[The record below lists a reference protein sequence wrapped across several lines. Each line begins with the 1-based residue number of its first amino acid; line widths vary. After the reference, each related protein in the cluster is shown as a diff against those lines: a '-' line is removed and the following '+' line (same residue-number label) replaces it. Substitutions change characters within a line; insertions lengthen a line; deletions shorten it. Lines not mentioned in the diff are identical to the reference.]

1 MLAEAESLWQK
12 RWRAQMQD
20 MAKRSDTSY
29 WNRRANDYNDF
40 INNSGYD
47 YGKQMA
53 KVLEA
58 EEILNEDSSVLEIA
72 SGVGAV
78 TLPLAA
84 ESKRVIALEP
94 AGNMAELLSENA
106 QKNNIENLEIVVQ
119 DFGTFAAR
127 ASDNSF
133 DLVFL
138 CHAAWQFPDLPWLLS
153 QMSRLSS
160 AHCCLADT
168 LGSED
173 SEHKEI
179 RHKLGLVTPDLDRT
193 LYLYNVLFE
202 LGLPA
207 NISYI
212 PHLMRRSVGSA
223 TSMWKNLVG
232 KYRTLSDNDAAII
245 QDHVLSRTR
254 DGIYESPGTMSLIWW
269 RSK

>member
-1 MLAEAESLWQK
+1 MHTAAEIPWQE
-12 RWRAQMQD
+12 RWRDQMQD
-20 MAKRSDTSY
+20 MARRSNTSY
-29 WNRRANDYNDF
+29 WNRRASDYNDF
-40 INNSGYD
+40 INTSGYD
-47 YGKQMA
+47 YGRQMA
-53 KVLEA
+53 KALEA
-58 EEILNEDSSVLEIA
+58 EGILNEYSSVLEIA

-84 ESKRVIALEP
+84 KAERIIALEP
-94 AGNMAELLSENA
+94 AQNMAELLSKNA
-106 QKNNIENLEIVVQ
+106 QANNIENIQTIVQ
-119 DFGTFAAR
+119 CFASFAAR
-127 ASDNSF
+127 TTDNSF

-138 CHAAWQFPDLPWLLS
+138 CHAAWQFPDLPWLIS

-160 AHCCLADT
+160 THCCLADSM
-168 LGSED
+168 GSEH
-173 SEHKEI
+173 SEH
-179 RHKLGLVTPDLDRT
+179 RDMLRKLSLNTPDLDRT

-212 PHLMRRSVGSA
+212 PHLMRRSVDSA

-232 KYRTLSDNDAAII
+232 KYRLLSGNDEEII

-254 DGIYESPGTMSLIWW
+254 NGIYESPGTMSLIWW